1 MEESPHSPLFPNLQE
16 LFPTTTTTLSHLP
29 PAGCHVMTARQA
41 LLLVLQGVH
50 LHLPEPLE
58 CVPSVRAA
66 QAR

>member
-1 MEESPHSPLFPNLQE
+1 
-16 LFPTTTTTLSHLP
+16 
-29 PAGCHVMTARQA
+29 MTARQA

-66 QAR
+66 QARWVCILDVCG